1 MFSVRTVN
9 LEVRVTKN
17 NLPILEIQDDPYSY
31 FITYTYKNTIER
43 LNGTELLKRRAKDIF
58 NHIIISYFP
67 LIQTVCF
74 IVFQLF

>member
-17 NLPILEIQDDPYSY
+17 NLPILEIQDDPCSY
-31 FITYTYKNTIER
+31 FIIYTYKNTIKR
-43 LNGTELLKRRAKDIF
+43 LNRTELLERRAKDIF